1 LRRVSLETRREDA
14 MTVADQKDRRNSVR
28 RRAFK
33 QARIG
38 FHELSAAIDCVVR
51 DSSDTGLR
59 LLVDSLVGVPDCFYI
74 VREGQPARK
83 CRVVWR
89 RAVGLGVEIG
99 VKFI

>member
-1 LRRVSLETRREDA
+1 
-14 MTVADQKDRRNSVR
+14 MTVADPQKDRRNSFR
-28 RRAFK
+28 RRIFK
-33 QARIG
+33 PARIG

-59 LLVDSLVGVPDCFYI
+59 LLVDSPVGVPDCFYI
-74 VREGQPARK
+74 VREGQPTRK

-89 RAVGLGVEIG
+89 RTSGLLGVELG

>member
-1 LRRVSLETRREDA
+1 
-14 MTVADQKDRRNSVR
+14 MTVSDPPEDKRNSVR
-28 RRAFK
+28 RRAFR

-38 FHELSAAIDCVVR
+38 FRELSAAIDCVIR
-51 DSSDTGLR
+51 DASDTGLR
-59 LLVDSLVGVPDCFYI
+59 LLVDSPVGVPDCFYI

-89 RAVGLGVEIG
+89 RAVGLGVELG

>member
-1 LRRVSLETRREDA
+1 
-14 MTVADQKDRRNSVR
+14 MTVSEFQKDRRNAMR
-28 RRAFK
+28 RRAFR

-51 DSSDTGLR
+51 DASDTGVR
-59 LLVDSLVGVPDCFYI
+59 LLVDSPVGVPDCFYI

-89 RAVGLGVEIG
+89 RASGLGVELG

>member
-1 LRRVSLETRREDA
+1 MTDA
-14 MTVADQKDRRNSVR
+14 EEKDRRIAPR

-38 FHELSAAIDCVVR
+38 FHALSAAIDCVIR

-59 LLVDSLVGVPDCFYI
+59 LLVESPVGVPDCFFI

-89 RAVGLGVEIG
+89 RAVGLGVELG

>member
-1 LRRVSLETRREDA
+1 
-14 MTVADQKDRRNSVR
+14 MTVADQKNRRNAVR

-33 QARIG
+33 HAEIG
-38 FHELSAAIDCVVR
+38 FHGLSAAIDCVVR
-51 DSSDTGLR
+51 DASDKGLR
-59 LLVDSLVGVPDCFYI
+59 LLVDSPVGVPDCFYI

-89 RAVGLGVEIG
+89 KAVGLGVELG